1 MLVILLVFLLGLW
14 AGLYWMAGRWLALY
28 GVEVRKTGV
37 RIARGLAAVLALA
50 AFVKWHMAALVE
62 LHLLALFTLTELAV
76 LLPRRLARGR
86 AGGKWF
92 WKVYR
97 SGLVPVLAVCL
108 LLGFGYWK
116 MEQIYATEYTVI
128 SDKLDSGYDVV
139 FLSDIH
145 YGTIQNPGALQR
157 AVEKINALQP
167 DLIILGGDIVEEGT
181 SKESMEEAF
190 RVLGNLKSIYG
201 TYYIY
206 GNHDRQSYL
215 APPSRAYTAEE
226 LERAIRSNGIEIL
239 CDCWI
244 SVGEDL
250 VLAGREDA
258 GAAYERLPAGE
269 ILWGADRDKFLLVAD
284 HQPVGLEENDSQGV
298 DLQLSG
304 HTHAGQVF
312 PAGYLIELFGG
323 LNYGL
328 YREGDC
334 QIIVSSGAAGWG
346 FPVRT
351 QGRCE
356 YVVLHLRGTDF
367 S

>member
-28 GVEVRKTGV
+28 GVELRKTGV
-37 RIARGLAAVLALA
+37 RIARGLAAVLAVA

-62 LHLLALFTLTELAV
+62 LHLLALFTLTELAAW
-76 LLPRRLARGR
+76 LPRRLARGR

-157 AVEKINALQP
+157 AVERINALQP

-239 CDCWI
+239 CDRWI

-284 HQPVGLEENDSQGV
+284 HQPVGLEENASQGV

-312 PAGYLIELFGG
+312 PAGYLIELYGG